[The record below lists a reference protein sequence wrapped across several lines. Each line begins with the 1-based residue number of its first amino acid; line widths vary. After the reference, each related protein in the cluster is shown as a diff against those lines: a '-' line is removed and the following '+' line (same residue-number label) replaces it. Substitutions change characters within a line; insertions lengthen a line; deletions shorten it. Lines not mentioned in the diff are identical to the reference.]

1 MQVGPIV
8 DDYYKTSAHIFSCL
22 TVVLDSNTKF
32 IAQPNVPW
40 ITNLFLATTCRHVL
54 LLIHNVQSMSL
65 HSMESMEYLL
75 YVLDLSHITS
85 SENDYHLMHSSMV
98 LI

>member
-1 MQVGPIV
+1 MQAGPIA
-8 DDYYKTSAHIFSCL
+8 DDYSKTNAHIFSCL

-32 IAQPNVPW
+32 TAQPNVPW
-40 ITNLFLATTCRHVL
+40 ITNLFLATTCRPVL
-54 LLIHNVQSMSL
+54 LLIHSVQSKSL

-75 YVLDLSHITS
+75 YVLELTHFTS
-85 SENDYHLMHSSMV
+85 SENAYHLTPISMA